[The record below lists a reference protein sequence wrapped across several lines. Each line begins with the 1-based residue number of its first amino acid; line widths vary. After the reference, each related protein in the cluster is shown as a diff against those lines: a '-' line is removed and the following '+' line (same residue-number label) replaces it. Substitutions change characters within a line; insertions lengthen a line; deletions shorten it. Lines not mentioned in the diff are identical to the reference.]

1 MQQHFA
7 DVFKKIASTRKAPY
21 FCAAR
26 SAYKRLCT
34 DGLQD
39 SRNTHPRGRAPF
51 FCWGKRQ
58 QKTLHRWPP
67 HSRNTLQPGRSPY
80 LSEARSAYR
89 RLCTDG
95 IQTREIY
102 FHDVGPRIFRSE
114 KRLQKTLRRWP
125 PDSRNT
131 LPPGR
136 PPFFSAATA
145 LPAIAFV
152 PSLQRQRFQQLQ
164 SCRRCSNNASRNCN
178 RAAAAATALPGIA
191 IVPSLQRQRFQQLQS
206 CCRSSDSASRM
217 VRVFEKYAILSEKS
231 HKCNSRAV
239 PGEP

>member
-1 MQQHFA
+1 M
-7 DVFKKIASTRKAPY
+7 
-21 FCAAR
+21 
-26 SAYKRLCT
+26 
-34 DGLQD
+34 
-39 SRNTHPRGRAPF
+39 
-51 FCWGKRQ
+51 
-58 QKTLHRWPP
+58 HRWPP
-67 HSRNTLQPGRSPY
+67 DSINTLPPGGPPY
-80 LSEARSAYR
+80 FSAARSAYR

-164 SCRRCSNNASRNCN
+164 SSVTAATTLPGIAIVPPLQRQRFQELQSCRRCSDSASSNCS
-178 RAAAAATALPGIA
+178 RAAAAATAPPEWYECSRNTQFSRKIPGQTFA
-191 IVPSLQRQRFQQLQS
+191 
-206 CCRSSDSASRM
+206 RSSG
-217 VRVFEKYAILSEKS
+217 S